1 MDYSKLTKQ
10 ELLDILTNQEVQK
23 DKSGYFERQ
32 VEDLQKLVKEKEKA
46 IQDQINARDAAI
58 SETMRLQETIT
69 EKEGLQKLVEEKE
82 RALEDQIKARDS
94 AISDVIRLQET
105 ITEKEYVI
113 KTNAEQKINQEKS
126 YKFLEE
132 KFNELAKLFEEYM
145 TAFKDQIKL
154 SEVMYKNSNYV
165 LQALEIKIKKF
176 NGSDSE

>member
-32 VEDLQKLVKEKEKA
+32 VEDLQKLV
-46 IQDQINARDAAI
+46 
-58 SETMRLQETIT
+58 
-69 EKEGLQKLVEEKE
+69 EEKE

-94 AISDVIRLQET
+94 AISEMMRLQDT
-105 ITEKEYVI
+105 IIEKEYVI
-113 KTNAEQKINQEKS
+113 KTNAEQKITQEKS

>member
-32 VEDLQKLVKEKEKA
+32 VEDLQKLVKEKE
-46 IQDQINARDAAI
+46 
-58 SETMRLQETIT
+58 
-69 EKEGLQKLVEEKE
+69 

-94 AISDVIRLQET
+94 AISETMRLQET
-105 ITEKEYVI
+105 VIEKEYVI

-132 KFNELAKLFEEYM
+132 KFNDLAKLFEEYM
-145 TAFKDQIKL
+145 TAFKDQIKI

>member
-1 MDYSKLTKQ
+1 VDYSKLTKQ

-32 VEDLQKLVKEKEKA
+32 VEDLQKLV
-46 IQDQINARDAAI
+46 
-58 SETMRLQETIT
+58 
-69 EKEGLQKLVEEKE
+69 EEKE

-94 AISDVIRLQET
+94 AISEMMRLQDT
-105 ITEKEYVI
+105 IIEKEYVI
-113 KTNAEQKINQEKS
+113 KTNAEQKITQEKS

>member
-10 ELLDILTNQEVQK
+10 ELLDVLTNQETQK

-32 VEDLQKLVKEKEKA
+32 VEDLQKLVKEKE
-46 IQDQINARDAAI
+46 
-58 SETMRLQETIT
+58 
-69 EKEGLQKLVEEKE
+69 

-94 AISDVIRLQET
+94 AISETMRLQET
-105 ITEKEYVI
+105 VIEKEYVI
-113 KTNAEQKINQEKS
+113 KTNAEQKITQEKS

-154 SEVMYKNSNYV
+154 SEVMHKNSNYV